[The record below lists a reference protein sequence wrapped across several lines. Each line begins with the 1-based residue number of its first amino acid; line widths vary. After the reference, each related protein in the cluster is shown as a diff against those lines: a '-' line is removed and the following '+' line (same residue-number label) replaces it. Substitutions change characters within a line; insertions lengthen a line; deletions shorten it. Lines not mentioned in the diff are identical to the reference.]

1 MNEDKTIKKPTVS
14 IVIPAYNEE
23 KAIGEDIGK
32 IKEAMKRT
40 NYDYEIVVV
49 DDGSTDRTAEIAKE
63 KGARVIRHSEN
74 RGVGASRKTGIKEA
88 KGEIIV
94 MTDADGSYP
103 NHQIPEL
110 LEFIPE
116 YDQVV
121 GARKEEKGTY
131 RFLRSFAKLFIR
143 KLAEFLSGK
152 KIPDLNSGLRVFKK
166 DIMSK
171 YLYLI
176 PDGFSCVSSM
186 TLIFLTNGY
195 RVKFVPIDYYKRVGE
210 SKFHPIKDTYNYL
223 ITVIRIITY
232 FNPLKV
238 FTTISIFLLAIGII
252 KSIYDFFSQG
262 TLQESD
268 IILIIS
274 AVIIISIGMLADLI
288 VVHGRRE

>member
-1 MNEDKTIKKPTVS
+1 
-14 IVIPAYNEE
+14 
-23 KAIGEDIGK
+23 
-32 IKEAMKRT
+32 
-40 NYDYEIVVV
+40 
-49 DDGSTDRTAEIAKE
+49 
-63 KGARVIRHSEN
+63 
-74 RGVGASRKTGIKEA
+74 
-88 KGEIIV
+88 
-94 MTDADGSYP
+94 
-103 NHQIPEL
+103 
-110 LEFIPE
+110 
-116 YDQVV
+116 
-121 GARKEEKGTY
+121 
-131 RFLRSFAKLFIR
+131 
-143 KLAEFLSGK
+143 
-152 KIPDLNSGLRVFKK
+152 
-166 DIMSK
+166 MSK